1 MNWHI
6 IFYRLQ
12 WISIGIS
19 ILLLFPTIY
28 SLFEDA
34 ESTPAYLFP
43 SAICIISG
51 IILKRFY
58 QGSGNFRLREGIVF
72 LILSYLLTIFICA
85 IPIWLIAD
93 ISFYEAFFEST
104 SGLTTSGATIFQD
117 VESLAAHLQFWRA
130 FIQSIG
136 GLAIILLFIYVPPIM
151 GVAGLQL
158 SRQESLRIQSP
169 GTHVSK
175 KTWGVPQII
184 LKILFLYIALHVLSS
199 TWMVLGGLGLHDAI
213 CHSFGIWAT
222 AGFSNYNDGW
232 AAFGTPFLEWGAIFF
247 MITAGTNILFLVRI
261 HGQNW
266 QNIHNESEWLSYL
279 VVVILLSVSCAMC
292 LNYFENFLDFKK
304 SLRDGLFQTISMIT
318 NTGIQSQS
326 YLDWPVG
333 AQAILFLALF
343 VGACTGSSSSGMR
356 MQQLMVMWKYLYSL
370 SRRVLQPMEI
380 IPIRINDKTV
390 GEDVFQAILGLF
402 GLHLLVSLLG
412 GFLLTI
418 FSELD
423 VFSAWQMV
431 LVCLWNLGTGFG
443 SSHNSALAANLP
455 DLAKV
460 LLIFFMLIG
469 RLELFIV
476 LLFCMPSFWKN

>member
-1 MNWHI
+1 
-6 IFYRLQ
+6 
-12 WISIGIS
+12 
-19 ILLLFPTIY
+19 
-28 SLFEDA
+28 
-34 ESTPAYLFP
+34 
-43 SAICIISG
+43 
-51 IILKRFY
+51 
-58 QGSGNFRLREGIVF
+58 
-72 LILSYLLTIFICA
+72 
-85 IPIWLIAD
+85 
-93 ISFYEAFFEST
+93 
-104 SGLTTSGATIFQD
+104 
-117 VESLAAHLQFWRA
+117 
-130 FIQSIG
+130 
-136 GLAIILLFIYVPPIM
+136 
-151 GVAGLQL
+151 
-158 SRQESLRIQSP
+158 
-169 GTHVSK
+169 
-175 KTWGVPQII
+175 
-184 LKILFLYIALHVLSS
+184 
-199 TWMVLGGLGLHDAI
+199 
-213 CHSFGIWAT
+213 
-222 AGFSNYNDGW
+222 
-232 AAFGTPFLEWGAIFF
+232 
-247 MITAGTNILFLVRI
+247 
-261 HGQNW
+261 
-266 QNIHNESEWLSYL
+266 
-279 VVVILLSVSCAMC
+279 MC

-460 LLIFFMLIG
+460 LLIFFML
-469 RLELFIV
+469 
-476 LLFCMPSFWKN
+476 C